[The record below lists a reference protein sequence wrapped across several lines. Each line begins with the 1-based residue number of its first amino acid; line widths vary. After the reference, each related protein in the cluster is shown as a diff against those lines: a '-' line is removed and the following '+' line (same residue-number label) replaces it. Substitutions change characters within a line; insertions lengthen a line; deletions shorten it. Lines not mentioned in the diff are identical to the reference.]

1 MDAEENE
8 KIKVDIF
15 NNQYLVKCSD
25 NLSEADIRVLSSFV
39 DQLMRQISRK
49 GYDQLTAA
57 ILVALNLAEQM
68 YEERKHSSDFLHRL
82 IHDIDEAIKREDNQ
96 PNREAH

>member
-57 ILVALNLAEQM
+57 ILVALNLAETDVRRA
-68 YEERKHSSDFLHRL
+68 ETFFGFPPPFNSRHR
-82 IHDIDEAIKREDNQ
+82 
-96 PNREAH
+96 